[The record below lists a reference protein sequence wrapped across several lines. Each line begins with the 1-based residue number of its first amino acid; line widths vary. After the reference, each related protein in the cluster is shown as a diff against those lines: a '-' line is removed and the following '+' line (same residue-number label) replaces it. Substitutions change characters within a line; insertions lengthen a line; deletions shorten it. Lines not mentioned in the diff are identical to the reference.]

1 MPGRLFRCQT
11 VYPHDS
17 RPKWLGGAPRRAE
30 EGDQGS
36 TWGSAIVRPCLEQRG
51 PRAPPLILE
60 TVWQRN
66 FLIRPVGETSLQML
80 IIMLERARFL
90 AVLSGEKK
98 KTREAEELFTELHAG
113 KRQDRSFLCI
123 KKKTMP
129 NNKSKGLF
137 VISSCRALYTFFD
150 VLYPRH
156 KWTILHCQ
164 RTLEPLRRAI
174 GGTTFIILT
183 KGNKQLPQHL
193 TAFSHLQIL
202 E

>member
-1 MPGRLFRCQT
+1 
-11 VYPHDS
+11 
-17 RPKWLGGAPRRAE
+17 
-30 EGDQGS
+30 
-36 TWGSAIVRPCLEQRG
+36 
-51 PRAPPLILE
+51 
-60 TVWQRN
+60 
-66 FLIRPVGETSLQML
+66 ML

-90 AVLSGEKK
+90 AVLSGKKKK

-123 KKKTMP
+123 KKKDDAKQQEQGTVCYFFLQ
-129 NNKSKGLF
+129 GF
-137 VISSCRALYTFFD
+137 IHFFD

-164 RTLEPLRRAI
+164 RTLEPLHRAI

>member
-1 MPGRLFRCQT
+1 MGLGRRRWSWKLFDNETFSLGPWGKLRCRCSSSCSSVPGFLPSCQ
-11 VYPHDS
+11 
-17 RPKWLGGAPRRAE
+17 
-30 EGDQGS
+30 
-36 TWGSAIVRPCLEQRG
+36 
-51 PRAPPLILE
+51 
-60 TVWQRN
+60 
-66 FLIRPVGETSLQML
+66 
-80 IIMLERARFL
+80 
-90 AVLSGEKK
+90 GEKK

>member
-1 MPGRLFRCQT
+1 MA
-11 VYPHDS
+11 S
-17 RPKWLGGAPRRAE
+17 GGQVKAPRGEAPLARDCFRVGLGRCRSSRKLFDIE
-30 EGDQGS
+30 TFS
-36 TWGSAIVRPCLEQRG
+36 FRVSRG
-51 PRAPPLILE
+51 KLRSRCSLSCTILPS
-60 TVWQRN
+60 
-66 FLIRPVGETSLQML
+66 FLPSCQAKI
-80 IIMLERARFL
+80 
-90 AVLSGEKK
+90 
-98 KTREAEELFTELHAG
+98 TREVEELFTELRAG
-113 KRQDRSFLCI
+113 KHQVLSFLCI
-123 KKKTMP
+123 KKKQTP
-129 NNKSKGLF
+129 NKSEGLL
-137 VISSCRALYTFFD
+137 VISSCRALYMLFFD